1 MKIESQIPFRQAT
14 RRRLSARVLQV
25 AACSLG
31 VMAVLIGIVMLSPN
45 WNLLR
50 GPIAGYLSSKLDR
63 KVSIDGD
70 LRVKLSLQPEVEV
83 DKLTVGNA
91 SWGTHASM
99 VEMERVKFRVELAP
113 LLQRRIVVPE
123 IELLR
128 ATVALERNA
137 DGTPNWKFHEGSP
150 DASWAPEI
158 GSLTIHD
165 SKIVYEDAPAALKTV
180 IAIESDAGP
189 QHGSVPMIRFAGS
202 GSLRKEVFQIEGHA
216 ETLLSLT
223 HQGKPYRLEVQAVA
237 GDTKVSFAGTL
248 VPFLLETVDGNLQ
261 FSGKDLSKL
270 YPIVPLPLPW
280 TPSYRLSGRF
290 VREGG
295 VWSFKNFQGKVGGS
309 DMEGSVSLDRKGKRP
324 FITADVKSRR
334 LDYKD
339 LAGFLGVPPKAG
351 AKRRPPDQELE
362 AAKRATTEKVL
373 PAKPYDLNRL
383 RAVDA
388 DVRFRGESV
397 VAREIPLDNVVAH
410 ATLKEGKL
418 RFVPLDFGVADGH
431 VVSEITLD
439 AKGPEIQTVA
449 DVTIKNVDI
458 KILVPELK
466 ANEASAGR
474 VGGRAK
480 VATTGNSIAEMSA
493 AANGDLAIVMANGRV
508 STLTL
513 LLTNL
518 DLANAAE
525 LLLRGEDKNAPVSC
539 AVVSGRILDGTFVP
553 QIFVVDSA
561 QEKITGKGEINF
573 RDERYNLRIKADS
586 KRPSLVALRGPIRI
600 EGTFKHP
607 HVAPEAGPVALRV
620 AAAVALGALL
630 TPPAALLA
638 LVDPG
643 DAHDSNCAALIAK
656 GEKNVAEPKS
666 IEPKSNEAKTA
677 EPKRVEQKTSE
688 PKPAAPKPPR
698 SDTASPKA
706 Q

>member
-1 MKIESQIPFRQAT
+1 
-14 RRRLSARVLQV
+14 
-25 AACSLG
+25 
-31 VMAVLIGIVMLSPN
+31 MAVLIGIVMLSPN

-309 DMEGSVSLDRKGKRP
+309 DMEGNVSLDRKGKRP

-431 VVSEITLD
+431 VVSDITLD

-449 DVTIKNVDI
+449 DVTIRNVDI

-480 VATTGNSIAEMSA
+480 VTTTGNSIAKMSA
-493 AANGDLAIVMANGRV
+493 AANGDLAIVMGNGRV

-561 QEKITGKGEINF
+561 QEKITGRGEINL

-688 PKPAAPKPPR
+688 PKPAEVPKPSR
-698 SDTASPKA
+698 NDTASPKA

>member
-1 MKIESQIPFRQAT
+1 LKIESQIPFRQAA
-14 RRRLSARVLQV
+14 RRRRSTRVLQV
-25 AACSLG
+25 GALLLG
-31 VMAVLIGIVMLSPN
+31 LMAVLIGIVVLSPN

-63 KVSIDGD
+63 QVTLDGD
-70 LRVKLSLQPEVEV
+70 LKVRLSLQPEIEV
-83 DKLTVGNA
+83 DKLMVGNA
-91 SWGTHASM
+91 SWGAHPSM
-99 VEMERVKFRVELAP
+99 VEMERVTFRVQLAP

-123 IELLR
+123 VELLR
-128 ATVALERNA
+128 AVVALERNV
-137 DGTPNWKFHEGSP
+137 DGTPNWKFHEGSR
-150 DASWAPEI
+150 DGSWAPEI

-180 IAIESDAGP
+180 IAIESDAEP
-189 QHGSVPMIRFAGS
+189 QHGSVPTIRFAGS

-223 HQGKPYRLEVQAVA
+223 NQGKPYQLEVQAVA

-261 FSGKDLSKL
+261 LSGKDLSKL

-280 TPSYRLSGRF
+280 TPAYRLSGRF

-309 DMEGSVSLDRKGKRP
+309 DMEGNVSLDRKGKRP

-362 AAKRATTEKVL
+362 AAKRAATEKVL

-397 VAREIPLDNVVAH
+397 VAREIPLDDVVAH

-418 RFVPLDFGVADGH
+418 RLVPLDFGVADGH
-431 VVSEITLD
+431 VVSDITLD
-439 AKGPEIQTVA
+439 AKGPEIHTVA
-449 DVTIKNVDI
+449 DVTVKNVDI

-480 VATTGNSIAEMSA
+480 VATTGNSIAKMSA
-493 AANGDLAIVMANGRV
+493 AADGDLAIAMANGRV

-539 AVVSGRILDGTFVP
+539 AVVSGRIRDGTFVP

-561 QEKITGKGEINF
+561 QEKITGKGDINF

-600 EGTFKHP
+600 DGTFKHP

-638 LVDPG
+638 LADPG
-643 DAHDSNCAALIAK
+643 GAHDSNCAALIAK
-656 GEKNVAEPKS
+656 GEESVTQSKS
-666 IEPKSNEAKTA
+666 TEAKPAAPT
-677 EPKRVEQKTSE
+677 PLEQKTSE
-688 PKPAAPKPPR
+688 RKPAAAADPSR
-698 SDTASPKA
+698 NHAGSPKT